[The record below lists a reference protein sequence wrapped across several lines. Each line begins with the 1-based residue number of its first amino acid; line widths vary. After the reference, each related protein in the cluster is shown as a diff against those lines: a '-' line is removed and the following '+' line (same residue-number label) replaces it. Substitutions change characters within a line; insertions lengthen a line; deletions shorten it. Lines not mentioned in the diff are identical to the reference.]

1 MGKFSRLLQ
10 AKGKDVTIGDEVYN
24 IKPLTGKHM
33 GLFMSSEGDN
43 QAEALFNLVLVS
55 LQQTDATLTIEDIQ
69 ELPMGVLTEVF
80 NVVSEV
86 NELK

>member
-24 IKPLTGKHM
+24 IKPLTAKYI
-33 GLFMSSEGDN
+33 GLFMDVDKEKQD
-43 QAEALFNLVLVS
+43 EATFEMVAIS
-55 LQQTDATLTIEDIQ
+55 LQQTDSEITIDDVK
-69 ELPMGVLTEVF
+69 ELPLKILNELIEVIM
-80 NVVSEV
+80 EV